1 MMDTVFIR
9 GLIFSGKHGL
19 EEDER
24 ANHQRFS
31 IDIETTQ
38 EPRNYEDSIKNTYNY
53 MQAFEI
59 ARKAVEEE
67 SGKLIE
73 TVAERIASQVLE
85 HHVVRSVTVT
95 IRKLDIFV
103 HGVGGVTITRT
114 K

>member
-1 MMDTVFIR
+1 MDTIFIR

-19 EEDER
+19 EDDER
-24 ANHQRFS
+24 ANHQRFG

-38 EPRNYEDSIKNTYNY
+38 EPRAYEDSIKNTYNY
-53 MQAFEI
+53 MAAYEI
-59 ARKAVEEE
+59 ARTAVEEE

-85 HHVVRSVTVT
+85 HVIIQSVTVT

-103 HGVGGVTITRT
+103 HGEGGVTITRS